1 MLISPTNYPHA
12 EALAELNETVEL
24 ALDELEYFG
33 PPVILGAHLV
43 PSLVPSEA
51 IIYNTEHPSSGWM
64 GPSYRKV
71 LSHHEVWDYHRQGVV
86 VETSTLGGGPRLK
99 VGKYVPVGFM
109 PEQCRILKPATQD
122 IDVLFYGSRN
132 KRRDN
137 ILAGLLSA
145 GLKVKILTGVYGEER
160 DNYIARSK
168 VVLNVHYYE
177 PGIFEVVRV
186 SYLWANAK
194 CVVSEESPDSDFGVP
209 YDDLVEACLL
219 RVRYPAWRTLEEEA
233 GYDLFSAVSEV
244 DILRTAL
251 NL

>member
-1 MLISPTNYPHA
+1 MLISPPNYIHA

-24 ALDELEYFG
+24 ALDELEYIEQ
-33 PPVILGAHLV
+33 PVILGAHLAPNFV
-43 PSLVPSEA
+43 RSEG

-64 GPSYRKV
+64 TPSYQEV
-71 LSHHEVWDYHRQGVV
+71 LSHHEVWDYHRQGV
-86 VETSTLGGGPRLK
+86 
-99 VGKYVPVGFM
+99 GKYVPIGFM
-109 PEQCRILKPATQD
+109 PQLCRILKPATQD